1 MSAREIK
8 NLLHES
14 IENIN
19 DEALLL
25 TIKEL
30 LERQYTP
37 KATPS
42 LADWQL
48 KRIEESKTQIQEGN
62 SYSEKEADDLI
73 DKWLN
78 E

>member
-30 LERQYTP
+30 VERQYTP
-37 KATPS
+37 KAAVGLT
-42 LADWQL
+42 DWQTD
-48 KRIEESKTQIQEGN
+48 RIEESKRQIKAGQT
-62 SYSEKEADDLI
+62 YPEKEADDII
-73 DKWLN
+73 DQWLS

>member
-25 TIKEL
+25 TIKDL

-37 KATPS
+37 KAAAG
-42 LADWQL
+42 LKDWQL
-48 KRIEESKTQIQEGN
+48 KKIEESKRQIEKGN
-62 SYSEKEADDLI
+62 SFSEKEAGDLI